1 MGKNFTDSRAFNIV
15 LAILISLAL
24 WAYVVTSVNPNADVS
39 LHNFPVTLV
48 GEDVL
53 SGKGL
58 MLDPGTKL
66 TLDLKLTGNRNALAK
81 VLSDTS
87 HISITA
93 DVSDIDSTGT
103 YTLPCT
109 ITLPNT
115 ITSGTVTVEDRA
127 EKTITLGISKMMKKT
142 IAVQGTFIGT
152 VSKNY
157 RTNPF
162 TISPSSIQIQG
173 PEDIVKQ
180 VDHALVTISGNNLTK
195 SFSGEE
201 SFSLIGTDGKTIN
214 DSNIVSDVDTVNVS
228 MPVVMTQEISLDVT
242 FTEGGGAT
250 MDDVDYSISPSSIW
264 ISGDAD
270 AVTPLVGKSL
280 SLGEI
285 DLSAVEDSGTYSFP
299 IVLDSALT
307 NDSGED
313 EATVTVTIK
322 NLTTKTLDAQNIDI
336 INVPSGFTAAA
347 VTQSL
352 QVRVRGTEAQLDSVS
367 DYQLRVVADLEGKNL
382 SVGQFRFPA
391 KIYLDNDSGA
401 GVVGGDYYIV
411 ISIQK

>member
-1 MGKNFTDSRAFNIV
+1 MGKSFTDSRAFNIV

-39 LHNFPVTLV
+39 LRDFPVTLV

-58 MLDPGTKL
+58 MVDPGTAL
-66 TLDLKLTGNRNALAK
+66 TMDLKLTGNRNALAK

-87 HISITA
+87 SISITA
-93 DVSDIDSTGT
+93 DVSNIDSTGT

-115 ITSGTVTVEDRA
+115 ITTGTVTVEDRA
-127 EKTITLGISKMMKKT
+127 AKTITLGISKMMKKT
-142 IAVQGTFIGT
+142 VNVQGTFTGS
-152 VSKNY
+152 VPDHY
-157 RTNPF
+157 RTDPF

-173 PEDIVKQ
+173 PENMVKQ
-180 VDHALVTISGNNLTK
+180 VDHALVTISGKDLTK
-195 SFSGEE
+195 SVSGEE
-201 SFSLIGTDGKTIN
+201 SFSLIGTDGKVIN
-214 DSNIVSDVDTVNVS
+214 NPAIVSNVNTVNVV
-228 MPVVMTQEISLDVT
+228 MPVVMTQEIPLAVS
-242 FTEGGGAT
+242 FTDGGGAT
-250 MDDVDYSISPSSIW
+250 MDNVEYSISPSSIW
-264 ISGDAD
+264 ISGDTD
-270 AVTPLVGKSL
+270 AVTPLTGKSL
-280 SLGEI
+280 SLGTI
-285 DLSAVEDSGTYSFP
+285 DLSEVEDSGTFSFP

-307 NDSGED
+307 NDSGET

-322 NLTTKTLDAQNIDI
+322 GLTTKTLDAQNIDI
-336 INVPSGFTAAA
+336 INVPKGFTATA

-352 QVRVRGTEAQLDSVS
+352 QVRVRGTEDQLGSVG
-367 DYQLRVVADLEGKNL
+367 DYQLRVVADLDGENL
-382 SVGQFRFPA
+382 SVGQFRFPV

-411 ISIQK
+411 LSIQK